1 MRFAST
7 RRKSTPA
14 AAAPAASHADL
25 LRLRRY
31 STPTISNGLEL
42 ACPAYTGTAGF
53 NVEETRD
60 FMPHL
65 GPMIGYAV
73 TATYCASRRA
83 AAMTDRTGDLLDL
96 IERSPKPCI
105 VVIRDADSP
114 RRIVGAPWGECF
126 GGICRALGAVGTITD
141 GALRD
146 YDEMMQGDFKVL
158 ARRLCVSHAYGRM
171 IEVGKPVKVFGVT
184 VRPGQLIHADKHGFL
199 LLPKVDL
206 RALAEKTAWLDGR
219 EIEHIIAPARRAGY
233 STRVF
238 LEGKGRFVEEVAKRK
253 G

>member
-1 MRFAST
+1 MRFTST
-7 RRKSTPA
+7 RRNASSSSPT
-14 AAAPAASHADL
+14 AASHADL
-25 LRLRRY
+25 LRLRRF
-31 STPTISNGLEL
+31 STPTLSNGLEITTS
-42 ACPAYTGTAGF
+42 AYTGTSGF

-65 GPMIGYAV
+65 GPMVGYAV

-83 AAMTDRTGDLLDL
+83 ATMQDRTGDLLAL
-96 IERSPKPCI
+96 IEKSPKPCI

-114 RRIVGAPWGECF
+114 DGIVGAPWGECF
-126 GGICRALGAVGTITD
+126 GNICRALGAVGTITD

-146 YDEMMQGDFKVL
+146 YDEMLHGDFKVL

-171 IEVGKPVKVFGVT
+171 IEVGKPVKVFGTT
-184 VRPGQLIHADKHGFL
+184 VRPGQIIHADKHGFL

-206 RALAEKTAWLDGR
+206 RALAENTAWLDGR
-219 EIEHIIAPARRAGY
+219 EIEHIITPARQAGY
-233 STRVF
+233 STATFRKCKEAF
-238 LEGKGRFVEEVAKRK
+238 GREIARRK